1 MYGSSRLNGYIQA
14 WRENPQ
20 ALNLALN
27 LLAKVQYDLSWSF
40 EPLIILP
47 LANDYSNH
55 VDG

>member
-47 LANDYSNH
+47 LANNYSNH